1 VHKHIRWSRR
11 LLFLSTCLTLLGAG
25 LLALLPLRQA
35 SALTRTSPAAQPLQA
50 AGQAPTSQSLLVLLL
65 DRSTSLLGT
74 DPAEYSASVAKVFA
88 DLWPGRM
95 AVIFFSDVRTPLPQ
109 IGPIDLAQQGARQ
122 QIKNQIESQRTRL
135 QGWTPTRTAIEQA
148 SQLLGQAQYPA
159 GSQVVLITDGQP
171 SLPGD
176 VQGSQQIQM
185 IEQQDT
191 AVFSDHHI
199 PVSTFGL
206 GNQVPASASAFLNQV
221 ATATGGTFH
230 EVTDPAQLAKPVLE
244 MYASWLG
251 LTFAHTSGHN
261 AFRIDTYAGQVNFVA
276 FLQNSTVFPVSLLG
290 PNGQPVPAQNR
301 LDQSLDIHYEFDRL
315 AISTFNPA
323 GNYSIQTSDPGAQT
337 YALEQTRLRAELVSP
352 TPQTPVYAGQP
363 LTVAVALYDQ
373 NPQQHVLPA
382 AGDAV
387 VGLTYALVVHGKT
400 VERGE
405 ETLKQG
411 SGASTDLFSA
421 QFIPKQTGTLQI
433 TISATYQY
441 IPVLNQPQIT
451 LQVSVAPCALTDLSC
466 DLRQYGATSGTIAL
480 LLALLLVALWILL
493 RQSPFGV
500 FKTPDGL
507 IRTVGHGRSLIRR
520 LLSKSTVFA
529 DELQTIG
536 CPGARFD
543 LRFKRG
549 KQVLLV
555 ACRGSAPLRI
565 GPAQA
570 QDGQDSRPAS
580 VGQAVPLHNGERIIV
595 ADQPGATF
603 YENSSR
609 ANQAEQ
615 AWTFNS
621 FNI

>member
-1 VHKHIRWSRR
+1 MCWLLR
-11 LLFLSTCLTLLGAG
+11 LLFLSTCLALLGAG
-25 LLALLPLRQA
+25 LLSLLPLRQA
-35 SALTRTSPAAQPLQA
+35 SALTPVSPARPQ
-50 AGQAPTSQSLLVLLL
+50 QAPGQSPTSRSLLVLLL

-74 DPAEYSASVAKVFA
+74 DPTEYSASVAKVFA
-88 DLWPGRM
+88 DLWPGTM
-95 AVIFFSDVRTPLPQ
+95 AMVFFSGVRTPLPQ
-109 IGPIDLAQQGARQ
+109 IGPVDLTHQGARQ
-122 QIKNQIESQRTRL
+122 QIKNLIENQRTRL
-135 QGWTPTRTAIEQA
+135 DGWTPTRVAIEQA
-148 SQLLGQAQYPA
+148 RQLLEQAQYPP

-176 VQGSQQIQM
+176 VQGSQQIQT

-191 AVFSDHHI
+191 AGFSDHHI
-199 PVSTFGL
+199 PVNTFGL
-206 GNQVPASASAFLNQV
+206 GNQVPDYARTFLDQM
-221 ATATGGTFH
+221 ARTTGGTFH
-230 EVTDPAQLAKPVLE
+230 QVTDPAQLAQPVLE
-244 MYASWLG
+244 MYANWLG

-261 AFRIDTYAGQVNFVA
+261 AFRIDTYAGQVSFVA
-276 FLQNSTVFPVSLLG
+276 FLQNSTTFPVSLLG

-315 AISTFNPA
+315 TISTFNPA
-323 GNYSIQTSDPGAQT
+323 GNYTIQTSDPSAQT
-337 YALEQTRLRAELVSP
+337 YALEQTRLRAELLSP
-352 TPQTPVYAGQP
+352 APQTPVYAGQP

-382 AGDAV
+382 RGDAV
-387 VGLTYALVVHGKT
+387 VGLTYALAVRGKT

-405 ETLKQG
+405 EILKQG
-411 SGASTDLFSA
+411 SGANIDLFSA

-466 DLRQYGATSGTIAL
+466 DLRQYGATSGTLAL
-480 LLALLLVALWILL
+480 LLAALLVALWILL

-507 IRTVGHGRSLIRR
+507 IRTVGNRRSLNRR
-520 LLSKSTVFA
+520 LLHKSTVFA

-536 CPGARFD
+536 CQGARFD
-543 LRFKRG
+543 LHFKRG

-555 ACRGSAPLRI
+555 ARRGSAPLRI
-565 GPAQA
+565 GPVQA
-570 QDGQDSRPAS
+570 QGGQDSRPAS
-580 VGQAVPLHNGERIIV
+580 IGQAVPLRNGERIIV

-603 YENSSR
+603 YESSSR
-609 ANQAEQ
+609 AQQADQ
-615 AWTFNS
+615 SWTFNS
-621 FNI
+621 FNIP